1 MKFRIISEIDCIS
14 GKTFMEV
21 EQTRDLTGLELF
33 GLVGGYLGMFLG
45 GTLVQIPDLVLR
57 LSKMSKK

>member
-1 MKFRIISEIDCIS
+1 
-14 GKTFMEV
+14 MEV

-57 LSKMSKK
+57 LSKMSKNSLAFN